1 VTSFDDLIVVDWS
14 ASSIPTKGTDSCWV
28 AVGRFE
34 PRARVT
40 TTNYS
45 TRVETAAA
53 IEARLRRNLGEGRR
67 TLVALDVSFG
77 FAAGATRILGI
88 PGRPPWRALWRTLE
102 ERIEDDERN
111 ANNRFD
117 VADELNASCGTRVFW
132 GRPVASNF
140 DRLTHLPIKDVGV
153 PGLAQSPLPRLR
165 ACEELVGP
173 GVISNWMLIGKGA
186 VGGQVLTCLPYL
198 ERMRRTFGEQLKVW
212 PFDGLDAEGD
222 VVLAETWFGLYD
234 WKGTRGSC
242 RDESQVR
249 GTHRALTSME
259 PRAFGQLFA
268 PASLAGLSTARQRQ
282 ILNEEGWSLGV
293 R

>member
-1 VTSFDDLIVVDWS
+1 MTSFDDLIIVDWS
-14 ASSIPTKGTDSCWV
+14 ASSIPKRGADSCWV

-45 TRVETAAA
+45 TRVETVAA
-53 IEARLRRNLGEGRR
+53 IESRLRRNLADGRR

-77 FAAGATRILGI
+77 FAAGAARVLGLS
-88 PGRPPWRALWRTLE
+88 GRPPWRALWRALE
-102 ERIEDDERN
+102 ARVDDDDRN

-117 VADELNASCGTRVFW
+117 VADELNAMCGTRVFW
-132 GRPVASNF
+132 GRPVASSF
-140 DRLTHLPIKDVGV
+140 DHLTHLPIKDVGV
-153 PGLAQSPLPRLR
+153 PGLRQSPLPRLR

-198 ERMRRTFGEQLKVW
+198 ERMRRTFGAQLKVW
-212 PFDGLDAEGD
+212 PFDGLDADGEI
-222 VVLAETWFGLYD
+222 VLAETWFGLYD

-249 GTHRALTSME
+249 GTHRALASMD
-259 PRAFGQLFA
+259 PRAFDQLFS
-268 PASLAGLSTARQRQ
+268 PASLTGLSAARQRQ
-282 ILNEEGWSLGV
+282 ILNEEGWTLGV